1 MANNES
7 SALGFL
13 PLIVA
18 GGLFMATS
26 YPLLMKLKGE
36 NYDTKL
42 LALSVAGGAG
52 SYYLGSTKGGYW
64 WIPLALWQLL
74 YSTFFS

>member
-18 GGLFMATS
+18 GGLFMDTS
-26 YPLLMKLKGE
+26 YPLIMKLKGE

-52 SYYLGSTKGGYW
+52 SYS
-64 WIPLALWQLL
+64 
-74 YSTFFS
+74 SF